1 MKQSKMKLKNNK
13 TTSAYIKAPVNV
25 ILILLIH
32 QFKKQKQRQKKERK
46 RKHIGKILKHK
57 QLSVTLNVFSRRNK
71 PVI

>member
-32 QFKKQKQRQKKERK
+32 QFKKQKTKTKKKKEK
-46 RKHIGKILKHK
+46 ENILAKY
-57 QLSVTLNVFSRRNK
+57 LSINS
-71 PVI
+71 